1 MGGTMSRRVVAV
13 GVAAMA
19 LGVWAGVR
27 AGDSTALA
35 DAVEAGLA
43 VTFGCILLLALWLWY
58 RAAPGSGDAMVTPG
72 LAVSSGAILVGLL
85 PRIFWPNASWL
96 HLAAWSVSISAML
109 VMLTVQIRRRR
120 RLRGGPRPV

>member
-1 MGGTMSRRVVAV
+1 
-13 GVAAMA
+13 
-19 LGVWAGVR
+19 
-27 AGDSTALA
+27 
-35 DAVEAGLA
+35 
-43 VTFGCILLLALWLWY
+43 
-58 RAAPGSGDAMVTPG
+58 MVTPG

-85 PRIFWPNASWL
+85 PRIFWPNAFWL